1 MNEKANAAKILEGLR
16 DSVLEY
22 NSDKAVAFVQRAI
35 KENIDPLECADA
47 LIAAIR
53 EVGDKY
59 GRGELFL
66 PDLVAAAE
74 VLEKTMPILERE
86 IEKRG
91 ERLESLGTV
100 VIGTVFGDIH
110 NIGKT
115 LVAALL
121 TAAGFKVIDLGVNV
135 KASEFIEAV
144 KKYKPDI
151 LAMSALLTTTAPEQ
165 GRVIKELKSEG
176 LRDKVK
182 VIVGGGPI
190 TREFAEAIGADGYAP
205 TAPEA
210 VKLAKEILKGGAA

>member
-1 MNEKANAAKILEGLR
+1 MKEKANAANILKGLR

-22 NSDKAVAFVQRAI
+22 NSSEAVALVQKAI

-53 EVGDKY
+53 EIGEKY
-59 GRGELFL
+59 GQGELFL

-91 ERLESLGTV
+91 EKLKSLGTV

-110 NIGKT
+110 SIGKT